1 MNKRIGDPHFQRG
14 IFMDIYRG
22 QRIYQKYEFRGLW
35 GCSKKN
41 DLDRNGALTMPYS
54 EFRKEGSY
62 FVWTEFHSINPDDP
76 YTKKRMPIID
86 ITTSGFMSNPLPSI
100 NLDLPERVEDMHKY
114 MISQLTVKNIKNMKD
129 RIMSYNLW
137 HKNHDKEQ
145 VTGQKDLFLF

>member
-35 GCSKKN
+35 GCRKN
-41 DLDRNGALTMPYS
+41 DLEQNGALTMPYS
-54 EFRKEGSY
+54 EFRKEGCY
-62 FVWTEFHSINPDDP
+62 FVWTEFHSTNPLDH
-76 YTKKRMPIID
+76 YTGEYIPIID
-86 ITTSGFMSNPLPSI
+86 ISETGYKSNPLPSI

-129 RIMSYNLW
+129 RMMSYSLW

-145 VTGQKDLFLF
+145 VTGQKDLLLF